1 MGDSSDM
8 SDIGRFIRSE
18 EGQEYL
24 ESFAVMLRNQTIE
37 DVEFVNQG
45 AFVGMHLKLS
55 GGGAIDVT
63 MPGFDIGALR
73 AQFED
78 VMEREYYTD
87 YPARTP
93 TP

>member
-8 SDIGRFIRSE
+8 SDIGRFLRSA

-24 ESFAVMLRNQTIE
+24 EGFAALLLNQTID

-45 AFVGMHLKLS
+45 VFVSMRLKLR
-55 GGGAIDVT
+55 GGGAMDVT

-73 AQFED
+73 EQFED